1 MEFRDT
7 KIHLHNW
14 KCGERYI
21 RRKCYQ
27 CYHKGI
33 SISAVVK
40 FKKAAYKLVKTSPP
54 LVSYFN
60 ANEPIVVTLCYRAK
74 GQRHIRNIDVLIKL
88 LNDNLSKSLYTF
100 NHYDTSNNTIL
111 YQTQID
117 WVGRSHIV
125 ISEHGAFQS
134 NLIYMRRASLLIDL
148 RGNYTHGEFNNFE
161 QLAKI
166 FGVYMLVIILFILLF
181 IFIIK

>member
-1 MEFRDT
+1 MEFRDR

-27 CYHKGI
+27 CFHKGI
-33 SISAVVK
+33 SVSAVVA
-40 FKKAAYKLVKTSPP
+40 FKKAAYKLVKSSPP

-60 ANEPIVVTLCYRAK
+60 EIDPIVVTLCYRST
-74 GQRHIRNIDVLIKL
+74 GQRHISNMDILIKL
-88 LNDNLSKSLYTF
+88 LNNNLSNSLYTF
-100 NHYDTSNNTIL
+100 NHYVTSNISMV

-117 WVGRSHIV
+117 WVARSHIV

-134 NLIYMRRASLLIDL
+134 NVIYMRRAALFIDL

-166 FGVYMLVIILFILLF
+166 FGVYMLVT
-181 IFIIK
+181 